1 MKNGQLIHKTKDK
14 SVKQTVQQI
23 LDTEYNPYSVHP
35 SNIMNWKQN
44 EAIRILAEQVD
55 TLWQIVKAYKT
66 GKL

>member
-1 MKNGQLIHKTKDK
+1 MKDGQLIHKTKDK

-23 LDTEYNPYSVHP
+23 LDTEYNPYSVHS